1 MELEGTRAATRPF
14 SPCPESETTRRARAR
29 TRRDTIPNAE
39 KPAVL
44 ARPTHLLEATARLAV
59 ARDGVRGRAYYRRP
73 GVRGVLARSGRAS
86 ALARL

>member
-1 MELEGTRAATRPF
+1 MEVELEGTRAATRPF

-29 TRRDTIPNAE
+29 TRRDTE